1 MKVNKIMRE
10 RNMLRLLLIISSV
23 ILLGCKEKVD
33 LSKFNLN
40 DISDVA
46 LAMAEMNETEREE
59 LFSSLQG
66 REYSFNNRIVKEG
79 FGLFGSY
86 KDNGYKKIDLDHKI
100 INCVIEEK
108 HKVHILRYFKKGNF
122 NCNGTLARFKEG
134 NFGHYFLYILY
145 QPTDEQNSFVNSLP
159 PATKF
164 TDKDA
169 NAVNE
174 QLSAMTDIG
183 RDKFW
188 EENENLPVYLTD
200 DVKDVAGTDLIVLD
214 KTGSVRFSNTN
225 VTCQIGHMYMFII
238 EKLNK
243 GDTFTC
249 TGKASTGLFGN
260 NISYIS
266 FDPEIGV
273 K

>member
-1 MKVNKIMRE
+1 MKVNKITRE

-66 REYSFNNRIVKEG
+66 KEYSFNSRIVEEG

-86 KDNGYKKIDLDHKI
+86 KGDGYKKIDLDHKI
-100 INCVIEEK
+100 IHCVIEEK
-108 HKVHILRYFKKGNF
+108 HKAHILRYFEKGDF

-159 PATKF
+159 LPSKF

-169 NAVNE
+169 NAVNT

-188 EENENLPVYLTD
+188 EGNENLPVYLTD
-200 DVKDVAGTDLIVLD
+200 DVKDVVGIDLIVGD

-225 VTCQIGHMYMFII
+225 ISCHIGHMYLFII
-238 EKLNK
+238 EKLKK

-249 TGKASTGLFGN
+249 TGNASTGLFGN

-266 FDPEIGV
+266 FDPVLGV